1 MCSKKYRFKDR
12 RLEAGMAAKDKGW
25 ESENNLSKQTQ
36 NLWKWGNNMKKRIV
50 SFVLIIT
57 MLVAFVPFSDLN
69 FTVNAASSD
78 RDSYKSTY
86 GVSYEEL
93 FRKYP
98 IFLELGLPND
108 YYRFLLLRQ

>member
-1 MCSKKYRFKDR
+1 
-12 RLEAGMAAKDKGW
+12 
-25 ESENNLSKQTQ
+25 
-36 NLWKWGNNMKKRIV
+36 MKKRIV